1 MKKLLFV
8 IVVLVAFGLW
18 VMYSP
23 PEDGGYLL
31 IAFGSKTVEMSLWLA
46 ALIVIV
52 SLSLVWLMVRLL
64 TGSFY
69 LVRNFSDYLSFGGSE
84 RAQKRTASGLI
95 DYIEGNWLQA
105 RKKLLRAAP
114 KVDAPLINYL
124 AAARSTYELGD
135 RAEAEKL
142 LTAASETGPHAEL
155 AVALTRARMELSS
168 KQYDQCL
175 MTLLRI
181 KGKAPQNPV
190 LLDLLCEVYIARQDW
205 DSLYGIF
212 DRLRSYKI
220 RSPEELAQLELT
232 IHRERLKKIGE
243 EVRLLLQ
250 GDRLPKLRAAWE
262 QVPGHLQKDNE
273 LIEVYARQLAINFED
288 QEAETL
294 VRKALNKEWH
304 PGLVH
309 LYGRLRG
316 RDPRQQLTVAEGWNK
331 QHPRDPVLLLT
342 LGRLCLRNEIWGS
355 ARDYFAESLR
365 IKRDPEACAE
375 LARLLENLGETQRS
389 SDYYQQALSMA
400 AVGLPE
406 LPQPKTRV

>member
-181 KGKAPQNPV
+181 KGNAPQNPV